1 MMLICLLSP
10 FITEVARVAAR
21 VKAWAALRSSFS
33 FSSYAA
39 TTTTESSR
47 LFRRDY
53 STSQPAN
60 ADQ

>member
-1 MMLICLLSP
+1 MIRMLICLLSP
-10 FITEVARVAAR
+10 FITEVAR
-21 VKAWAALRSSFS
+21 SSFS
-33 FSSYAA
+33 LSFYAA
-39 TTTTESSR
+39 TTDSSR

>member
-10 FITEVARVAAR
+10 FITEVARV
-21 VKAWAALRSSFS
+21 KAWAALRSSFS
-33 FSSYAA
+33 LSFYAA
-39 TTTTESSR
+39 TTDSSR